1 MKRLRPMKPLPRVSR
16 REIVQMAR
24 HFERRAI
31 GAETAAEL
39 ASRRRSDRSE
49 GKKRPWTDV
58 ASVKEAL
65 ELSHAIHQ
73 AGRFTGEQHF
83 FHSVVPVEHL
93 HDDRTFNGH
102 YKKRLDPIS
111 EKLRELEA
119 KHGLKPGEYWPRGQG
134 PAEYDRL
141 NAQYEKVLDD
151 EFGKLLREVGLDA
164 HAKMW
169 RGNRGEFDRLREAG
183 RASVFEAS
191 DVEHATVK
199 LIGIFETEAT
209 KCAKAEAYYAACVM
223 IGSASE
229 ARLLLKCLQEPT
241 ELAAAKA
248 KIPAT
253 KGFHKGGPEFWNLSQ
268 LMEIANQ
275 AGWVANL
282 QTENVVVHIVN
293 LLSHLHEMRNLVH
306 PGRHAVRRPHVSIGK
321 EQYADAKAAYSAL
334 RFALEGTA
342 SGRRGSDEEEGLL
355 G

>member
-16 REIVQMAR
+16 REVVQMVR

-31 GAETAAEL
+31 GAATAAEL
-39 ASRRRSDRSE
+39 ASRRRLNRSE
-49 GKKRPWTDV
+49 GKKRSWTDV

-65 ELSHAIHQ
+65 ELSNAIHQ
-73 AGRFTGEQHF
+73 AGLFTEEEFF
-83 FHSVVPVEHL
+83 FHCVVPVEHL
-93 HDDRTFNGH
+93 HEHLWIGGH
-102 YKKRLDPIS
+102 YKERLDPIS
-111 EKLRELEA
+111 NKLREVEA
-119 KHGLKPGEYWPRGQG
+119 EYELKPGEFWPKGQG

-151 EFGKLLREVGLDA
+151 EFGKLLREVGLDT
-164 HAKMW
+164 HSKLW
-169 RGNRGEFDRLREAG
+169 RQKRAEFDRLREAG
-183 RASVFEAS
+183 RASTFEKS
-191 DVEHATVK
+191 DIEHATAK
-199 LIGIFETEAT
+199 LIGMFETEAT
-209 KCAKAEAYYAACVM
+209 KCAKAKAYYAACVM

-229 ARLLLKCLQEPT
+229 ARLLLKCLQDPT

-268 LMEIANQ
+268 LIEIANQ

-282 QTENVVVHIVN
+282 QTENVVIHIVN
-293 LLSHLHEMRNLVH
+293 LLSHLHDMRNLVH

-334 RFALEGTA
+334 CFSLERA
-342 SGRRGSDEEEGLL
+342 EHRGRE
-355 G
+355 